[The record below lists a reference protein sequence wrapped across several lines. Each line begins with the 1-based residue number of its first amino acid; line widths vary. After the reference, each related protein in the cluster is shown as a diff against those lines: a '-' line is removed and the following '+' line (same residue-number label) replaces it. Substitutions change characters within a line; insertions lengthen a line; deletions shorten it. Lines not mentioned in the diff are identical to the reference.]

1 MKKRSKADKI
11 CNTGT
16 AIFIGLFAVYM
27 VLNLVIMKGGF

>member
-27 VLNLVIMKGGF
+27 VLNFMIMKGGF

>member
-16 AIFIGLFAVYM
+16 VIFIGLFAVYM
-27 VLNLVIMKGGF
+27 ILNFAIVKGGF